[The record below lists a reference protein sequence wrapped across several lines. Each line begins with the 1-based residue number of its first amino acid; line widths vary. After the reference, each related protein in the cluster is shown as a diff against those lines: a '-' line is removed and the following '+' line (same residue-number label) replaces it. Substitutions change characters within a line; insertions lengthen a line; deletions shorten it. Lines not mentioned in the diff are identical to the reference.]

1 MSPSRQLSEKSAAA
15 GRCEIRTERQIGPV
29 MKLRQIVAAGLAAV
43 LAGIP
48 IVAQQAPPTATISGM
63 AKKEAK
69 KPYTDYTTRAR
80 DVQTGVIAGTATNG
94 DPDANFTI
102 GNLPPANYVVELLNK
117 DGKIV
122 CTEGPFDMTKTF
134 VRNDVDISC
143 NKVPAAWW
151 LLGVA
156 AAAGITAG
164 VVVATQ
170 SSTE

>member
-1 MSPSRQLSEKSAAA
+1 MR
-15 GRCEIRTERQIGPV
+15 
-29 MKLRQIVAAGLAAV
+29 LRQIVAAGLAAV
-43 LAGIP
+43 MAGIP
-48 IVAQQAPPTATISGM
+48 IVAQQAPPTATISGV

-80 DVQTGVIAGTATNG
+80 DVQSGVIAGTATNA

-102 GNLPPANYVVELLNK
+102 SGLPPANYVLELLDK

-122 CTEGPFDMTKTF
+122 CTEGPYDLTRTF

-151 LLGVA
+151 LLGIA

-164 VVVATQ
+164 VVVANA
-170 SSTE
+170 SSSQ

>member
-1 MSPSRQLSEKSAAA
+1 MRLRQFVATALAAA
-15 GRCEIRTERQIGPV
+15 
-29 MKLRQIVAAGLAAV
+29 MAAV
-43 LAGIP
+43 P
-48 IVAQQAPPTATISGM
+48 IIGQQAPPSVTISGI

-80 DVQTGVIAGTATNG
+80 NVQTGEIAGTATNA
-94 DPDANFTI
+94 DPDANFSI
-102 GNLPPANYVVELLNK
+102 GGLPPANYVVELLNK

-122 CTEGPFDMTKTF
+122 CTEGPYDLTQTF

-164 VVVATQ
+164 VVVANQ
-170 SSTE
+170 SNSQ

>member
-1 MSPSRQLSEKSAAA
+1 
-15 GRCEIRTERQIGPV
+15 
-29 MKLRQIVAAGLAAV
+29 MKLRQYVAMALATAMAAV
-43 LAGIP
+43 P
-48 IVAQQAPPTATISGM
+48 ILAQQAPPSATISGI

-94 DPDANFTI
+94 DPDANFSIT
-102 GNLPPANYVVELLNK
+102 GLPPANYVVELLNK

-122 CTEGPFDMTKTF
+122 CTEGPYDLTRTF
-134 VRNDVDISC
+134 VKNDVDISC
-143 NKVPAAWW
+143 NKVPVAWW

-164 VVVATQ
+164 VVVANQ
-170 SSTE
+170 SNAQ

>member
-1 MSPSRQLSEKSAAA
+1 
-15 GRCEIRTERQIGPV
+15 
-29 MKLRQIVAAGLAAV
+29 MKLRQYVAMALATAMAAV
-43 LAGIP
+43 P
-48 IVAQQAPPTATISGM
+48 ILAQQAPPSVTISGI

-94 DPDANFTI
+94 DPDANFSIT
-102 GNLPPANYVVELLNK
+102 GLPPANYVVELLNK

-122 CTEGPFDMTKTF
+122 CTEGPYDLTRTF
-134 VRNDVDISC
+134 VKNDVDISC
-143 NKVPAAWW
+143 NKVPVAWW

-164 VVVATQ
+164 VVVANQSNTQ
-170 SSTE
+170 

>member
-1 MSPSRQLSEKSAAA
+1 MRVRQY
-15 GRCEIRTERQIGPV
+15 
-29 MKLRQIVAAGLAAV
+29 VAMALATAMAAV
-43 LAGIP
+43 P
-48 IVAQQAPPTATISGM
+48 IVAQQAPPSVSISGI

-80 DVQTGVIAGTATNG
+80 DVQSGVIAGTATNG

-102 GNLPPANYVVELLNK
+102 TGLPPANYVVELLNK

-122 CTEGPFDMTKTF
+122 CTEGPYDLTKTF
-134 VRNDVDISC
+134 VKNDVDISC

-164 VVVATQ
+164 VVVANQ
-170 SSTE
+170 SNAQ

>member
-1 MSPSRQLSEKSAAA
+1 MRLRQFVAMAVAAA
-15 GRCEIRTERQIGPV
+15 
-29 MKLRQIVAAGLAAV
+29 MAAV
-43 LAGIP
+43 P
-48 IVAQQAPPTATISGM
+48 ILAQQAPPSATISGI

-80 DVQTGVIAGTATNG
+80 DVQTGVIAGTATNA

-102 GNLPPANYVVELLNK
+102 TGLPPANYVVELLNT

-122 CTEGPFDMTKTF
+122 CTEGPYDLTRTF
-134 VRNDVDISC
+134 VKNDVDISC
-143 NKVPAAWW
+143 NKVPVAWW

-164 VVVATQ
+164 VVVANQSNTQ
-170 SSTE
+170 

>member
-1 MSPSRQLSEKSAAA
+1 MAVAAA
-15 GRCEIRTERQIGPV
+15 
-29 MKLRQIVAAGLAAV
+29 MAAV
-43 LAGIP
+43 P
-48 IVAQQAPPTATISGM
+48 ILAQQAPPTVTISGI

-80 DVQTGVIAGTATNG
+80 DVQTGVIAGTATNA

-102 GNLPPANYVVELLNK
+102 TGLPPANYVVELLNK

-122 CTEGPFDMTKTF
+122 CTEGPYDLTKTF
-134 VRNDVDISC
+134 VKNEVDISC

-164 VVVATQ
+164 IVVGTQ
-170 SSTE
+170 SSAQ

>member
-1 MSPSRQLSEKSAAA
+1 MR
-15 GRCEIRTERQIGPV
+15 
-29 MKLRQIVAAGLAAV
+29 LRQYVAMALATAMAAV
-43 LAGIP
+43 P
-48 IVAQQAPPTATISGM
+48 ILAQQAPPSVTISGI

-102 GNLPPANYVVELLNK
+102 TGLPPANYVVELLNK

-122 CTEGPFDMTKTF
+122 CTEGPYDLTRTF
-134 VRNDVDISC
+134 VKNDVDISC

-164 VVVATQ
+164 VVVANQ
-170 SSTE
+170 SNAQ

>member
-1 MSPSRQLSEKSAAA
+1 
-15 GRCEIRTERQIGPV
+15 
-29 MKLRQIVAAGLAAV
+29 MKLRQYVAMALATAMAAV
-43 LAGIP
+43 P
-48 IVAQQAPPTATISGM
+48 ILAQQAPPSATISGI

-80 DVQTGVIAGTATNG
+80 DVQTGVIAGTATNA

-102 GNLPPANYVVELLNK
+102 TGLPPANYVVELLNK

-122 CTEGPFDMTKTF
+122 CTEGPYDLTRTF
-134 VRNDVDISC
+134 VKNDVDISC
-143 NKVPAAWW
+143 NKVPVAWW

-164 VVVATQ
+164 VVVANQSNTQ
-170 SSTE
+170 

>member
-1 MSPSRQLSEKSAAA
+1 M
-15 GRCEIRTERQIGPV
+15 
-29 MKLRQIVAAGLAAV
+29 AAV
-43 LAGIP
+43 P
-48 IVAQQAPPTATISGM
+48 ILAQQAPPSVTISGI

-80 DVQTGVIAGTATNG
+80 DVQTGVIAGTATNA

-102 GNLPPANYVVELLNK
+102 TGLPPANYVVELLNK

-122 CTEGPFDMTKTF
+122 CTEGPYDLTKTF
-134 VRNDVDISC
+134 VKNDVDISC

-151 LLGVA
+151 LLGIA

-164 VVVATQ
+164 VVVANQ
-170 SSTE
+170 SNAQ

>member
-1 MSPSRQLSEKSAAA
+1 MR
-15 GRCEIRTERQIGPV
+15 
-29 MKLRQIVAAGLAAV
+29 LRQYVAMALATAMAAV
-43 LAGIP
+43 P
-48 IVAQQAPPTATISGM
+48 ILAQQAPPSVTISGI

-80 DVQTGVIAGTATNG
+80 DVQTGVIAGTATNA

-102 GNLPPANYVVELLNK
+102 TGLPPANYVVELLNK

-122 CTEGPFDMTKTF
+122 CTEGPYDLTRTF
-134 VRNDVDISC
+134 VKNDVDISC
-143 NKVPAAWW
+143 NKVPVAWW

-164 VVVATQ
+164 VVVANQSNTQ
-170 SSTE
+170 